1 MMSMPFPPTGICAIK
16 ATMVR
21 TKATTIQRSSAASAY
36 PAISPERCETAI
48 SSRRANPVSKS
59 RASVEAHE
67 DAAERGRL
75 QQDENEGTNGVYP
88 PRS

>member
-1 MMSMPFPPTGICAIK
+1 
-16 ATMVR
+16 MVR

-59 RASVEAHE
+59 RATLKPMKTPLN
-67 DAAERGRL
+67 AADCSRTKTK
-75 QQDENEGTNGVYP
+75 TNGVYP
-88 PRS
+88 PL